1 MDINFERYK
10 IFYFVAKSKSVTKTA
25 EKLFVSQP
33 AITQNIRKLESELG
47 GKLFYKTSKRIELKE
62 EGKNLYNYIES
73 SVEILTNAE
82 EKFKQNANMESGT
95 IRIRTGGTVAKI
107 VLYEPLKRFMK
118 KYPNINVEITRGS
131 HKESLRMLNNGEI
144 DLMIINIPN
153 EISMQNI
160 EVISLVEKE
169 YAFVMSKLYKEK
181 NKVNINSIEDL
192 NKYDL
197 IASTN
202 GTTYR
207 NILEKN
213 LVDHEKLNIK
223 YQVMMESFKKE
234 LVLED
239 IGIAFMLKDELKDEI
254 EQGTVEVIDILSNK
268 VKSEIDVAVLK
279 NDLRSFATQKLLEII
294 KDYLNEGV

>member
-47 GKLFYKTSKRIELKE
+47 GKLFYKTSKGIELTE

-223 YQVMMESFKKE
+223 YQVMMESFKRE

-268 VKSEIDVAVLK
+268 VKSEIGVAVLK